1 MYKDLIIKSEESMK
15 KSINFLKEE
24 LATIR
29 AGKANPKLID
39 KIQVSYYG
47 TMTPLN
53 QIANISVPEP
63 RMLLVQPWDA
73 NSLKD
78 IERALLTSDLG
89 INPTNDGK
97 VIRLIIPVL
106 TEERRKE
113 LLKLVKKEVENS
125 KVAVRNIRRDTNEE
139 IKKMEKQSE
148 ISKDDQ
154 KRAAFY
160 PTTRS
165 LHRSKSHKGFG
176 GKGNR
181 ASKHICTYYYNY
193 NKQGLCG

>member
-15 KSINFLKEE
+15 KSISFLKEE

-63 RMLLVQPWDA
+63 RMLIVQPWDA
-73 NSLKD
+73 NALKD
-78 IERALLTSDLG
+78 IERAILTSDLG

-97 VIRLIIPVL
+97 MIRLIIPVL

-113 LLKLVKKEVENS
+113 LLKVVKKEIENS
-125 KVAVRNIRRDTNEE
+125 KIAVRNIRRDTNDE
-139 IKKMEKQSE
+139 IKKLEKQSE
-148 ISKDDQ
+148 ISKDDL
-154 KRAAFY
+154 KRAEEEMQKLTDRYVSIIDDIFKDKEIEI
-160 PTTRS
+160 
-165 LHRSKSHKGFG
+165 LEV
-176 GKGNR
+176 
-181 ASKHICTYYYNY
+181 
-193 NKQGLCG
+193 

>member
-1 MYKDLIIKSEESMK
+1 MYKDLVIKSEETMR
-15 KSINFLKEE
+15 KSVDFLKEE

-113 LLKLVKKEVENS
+113 LLKLVKKEIENS

-139 IKKMEKQSE
+139 IKRMEKQSE

-154 KRAAFY
+154 KRAEDEMQKLTDKY
-160 PTTRS
+160 IN
-165 LHRSKSHKGFG
+165 LIDEIYKDKE
-176 GKGNR
+176 KEV
-181 ASKHICTYYYNY
+181 
-193 NKQGLCG
+193 LEV

>member
-15 KSINFLKEE
+15 KSISFLKEE

-63 RMLLVQPWDA
+63 RMLVVQPWDA
-73 NSLKD
+73 NALKD
-78 IERALLTSDLG
+78 IERAILTSDLG

-97 VIRLIIPVL
+97 MIRLIIPVL

-113 LLKLVKKEVENS
+113 LLKVVKKEIENS
-125 KVAVRNIRRDTNEE
+125 KIAVRNIRRDTNDE
-139 IKKMEKQSE
+139 IKKLEKQSE
-148 ISKDDQ
+148 ISKDDL
-154 KRAAFY
+154 KRAEEEMQKLTDRYVSIIDDIFKDKEIEI
-160 PTTRS
+160 
-165 LHRSKSHKGFG
+165 LEV
-176 GKGNR
+176 
-181 ASKHICTYYYNY
+181 
-193 NKQGLCG
+193 

>member
-1 MYKDLIIKSEESMK
+1 MYKDLIIKSEESMR

-29 AGKANPKLID
+29 AGKANPKLVD

-53 QIANISVPEP
+53 QISNISVPEP
-63 RMLLVQPWDA
+63 RMILIQPWDA
-73 NSLKD
+73 NALKD

-97 VIRLIIPVL
+97 LIRLVIPVL

-113 LLKLVKKEVENS
+113 ILKLVKKEVENS
-125 KVAVRNIRRDTNEE
+125 KIAVRNIRRDTNDG
-139 IKKMEKQSE
+139 IKKLEKQSE
-148 ISKDDQ
+148 ISKDDL
-154 KRAAFY
+154 KRAEDEMQKLTDRYISIIDDIFKEKEIEI
-160 PTTRS
+160 
-165 LHRSKSHKGFG
+165 LEV
-176 GKGNR
+176 
-181 ASKHICTYYYNY
+181 
-193 NKQGLCG
+193 